1 MQSDRP
7 TLIVAGL
14 GRCGT
19 SLVMRMLDAAGVPT
33 VGEYPA
39 WEDRHAQR
47 LLEDRPDEWA
57 ELVKG
62 KAVKVLDAHRWRMP
76 DLGEYDLLW
85 LGRDPREQAK
95 SMVKLM
101 SMAFS
106 MIQPDRKTIRAL
118 AKSIENDTPAAIK
131 SIRAGRKE
139 RHGLAFRF
147 EAIVQQ
153 PLVTAH
159 AICAGFGLDPAK
171 AETMAAQVVKRPP
184 TCLPYMMEAS
194 LV

>member
-33 VGEYPA
+33 VGEFPG
-39 WEDRHAQR
+39 WEDGHAQR

-57 ELVKG
+57 KLIKG

-76 DLGEYDLLW
+76 DLGEYDLIW
-85 LGRDPREQAK
+85 LFRDPREQAK
-95 SMVKLM
+95 SMVKLL
-101 SMAFS
+101 SMAFT
-106 MIQPDRKTIRAL
+106 MIQPDRKTIRTIAR
-118 AKSIENDTPAAIK
+118 SIEHDTPAALK
-131 SIRAGRKE
+131 SIRSWGRE
-139 RHGLAFRF
+139 RRGLAFRF
-147 EAIVQQ
+147 EAIIES
-153 PLVTAH
+153 PISTAH
-159 AICAGFGLDPAK
+159 AICSGFGIDRIK
-171 AETMAAQVVKRPP
+171 VDEMAAQVVKRPP
-184 TCLPYMMEAS
+184 TCLPYMLEAS